1 MTGKVAWRWSAIAL
15 DASRHER
22 CPRLLGP
29 VLFQFGVA
37 WFWMALAAEGR
48 AAEAWRELRAQSGLA
63 SPLGFA
69 TVWAHSANGLRETVL
84 TATPPI
90 PAWSI
95 PDNRRMRGLGLGY
108 MWSVLCPYC
117 SEFHLH
123 SPGEGRRHAHC
134 SAHRDSSHYV
144 LEFAGA
150 LPHEHHDRF
159 CTWVKTDLPRLVQQ
173 PAAEADDIHAM
184 GMPTALAA

>member
-22 CPRLLGP
+22 CPQFLGP

-48 AAEAWRELRAQSGLA
+48 ALQAWRELRAQNGLA

-69 TVWAHSANGLRETVL
+69 TVWAHCSEDLRESVL
-84 TATPPI
+84 KATPPV
-90 PAWSI
+90 PAWSL
-95 PDNRRMRGLGLGY
+95 PDSRKMRGLGLGY
-108 MWSVLCPYC
+108 MWAILCPYC
-117 SEFHLH
+117 SEFHMH
-123 SPGEGRRHAHC
+123 SPGEGKRHAQC
-134 SAHRDSSHYV
+134 CAHRDGSHYL

-150 LPHEHHDRF
+150 LPLEHQDRF
-159 CTWVKTDLPRLVQQ
+159 CAWVRADLPRLVHQ
-173 PAAEADDIHAM
+173 PAEVDAGCALPE
-184 GMPTALAA
+184 PTALAA